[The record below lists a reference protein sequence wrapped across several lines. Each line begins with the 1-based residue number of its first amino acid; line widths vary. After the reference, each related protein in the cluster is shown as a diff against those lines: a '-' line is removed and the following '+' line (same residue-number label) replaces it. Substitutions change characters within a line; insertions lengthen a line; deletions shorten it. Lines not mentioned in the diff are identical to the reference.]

1 MMEPHFT
8 TVFCAMF
15 LTNLILL
22 HSLSICQ
29 SVLSAGMPKSVEIIP
44 FFMKLLHA
52 WKLCNYLVCF
62 FFIYTFNN
70 ILFLKIQ
77 KIQLLLHLKMNN
89 DLNFDFILLQE
100 AKGAWCFVY
109 NHRSSTGNT
118 NPRQR
123 RIFTSQVSHKCAR
136 THLVITF
143 NCRIIKSAVILCIL
157 SSQSLSTKTK
167 KQRRGIKR
175 KGDQWR
181 MMTFSLFHQILIHVL
196 YVNRIMSSII
206 ILIFGMW

>member
-1 MMEPHFT
+1 MEPHST

-44 FFMKLLHA
+44 FFMKHYFMHE
-52 WKLCNYLVCF
+52 NYATIWFVF
-62 FFIYTFNN
+62 FLIYTFNN

-89 DLNFDFILLQE
+89 DLNFDFIFLQE

-123 RIFTSQVSHKCAR
+123 CISTSQVSHKCA
-136 THLVITF
+136 LI
-143 NCRIIKSAVILCIL
+143 
-157 SSQSLSTKTK
+157 SS
-167 KQRRGIKR
+167 
-175 KGDQWR
+175 
-181 MMTFSLFHQILIHVL
+181 
-196 YVNRIMSSII
+196 
-206 ILIFGMW
+206 